1 MIKSETG
8 LSLID
13 AAAAATAA
21 AAAAHDSERRRSRNV
36 GKKLRCMSY
45 LIVYMTLCL
54 MSNTI
59 IMWSSVMRSKERLKK
74 KKKRR
79 LR

>member
-1 MIKSETG
+1 MSETG

-13 AAAAATAA
+13 AAAAAA
-21 AAAAHDSERRRSRNV
+21 AAAAHTKRRRSRNV

-54 MSNTI
+54 ISNTI

-74 KKKRR
+74 SV
-79 LR
+79 